1 MSFNPFAVTAAS
13 AGSSGASSVQSAIA
27 SASRKTGMD
36 FSYLMGQAQLESG
49 MRSDAKAG
57 TSSASGL
64 YQFIDQS
71 WLRVMKQHGA
81 EHGMAWAS
89 DAITTTSSGKM
100 MVSDPATRRA
110 ILSLRN
116 DPQTASLMA
125 AEHASDNKD
134 ALQSTLGRDATG
146 TDLYMA
152 HFLGLGGAK
161 SFLRTMASSPDRS
174 AASLFPAAAHA
185 NRNVFYSSNGQA
197 RSLSDVYDRFAAKL
211 DKGANVAAGTASGLF
226 DTNAMTMAF
235 RGASAAL
242 KIDGATVIPGN
253 GEDSGTQ
260 SASAW
265 AKATLDQIAARSGG
279 SQGERQMASLIRPT
293 PANARLAYMMLATMG
308 AS

>member
-1 MSFNPFAVTAAS
+1 MSFNPFAVTAATKSVS
-13 AGSSGASSVQSAIA
+13 AQSAIA
-27 SASRKTGMD
+27 LASQKTGVD

-49 MRSDAKAG
+49 MRTDARAG

-81 EHGMAWAS
+81 EHGMSWAS
-89 DAITTTSSGKM
+89 DAISTTSSGKM
-100 MVSDPATRRA
+100 TVSDPETRRA
-110 ILSLRN
+110 ILNLRN

-134 ALQSTLGRDATG
+134 ALESTLGRDATG

-161 SFLRTMASSPDRS
+161 SFLRNMASSPDRS
-174 AASLFPAAAHA
+174 AASLFPAAARA
-185 NRNVFYSSNGQA
+185 NHNVFYNSNGQA

-211 DKGANVAAGTASGLF
+211 DKGAGVAAGTASGLF
-226 DTNAMTMAF
+226 DNNPTVM
-235 RGASAAL
+235 ASAAL
-242 KIDGATVIPGN
+242 EIDGSTVIPGN

-265 AKATLDQIAARSGG
+265 AKATLDQFAGRAGG
-279 SQGERQMASLIRPT
+279 QGAGSDKSQMASLIRPT
-293 PANARLAYMMLATMG
+293 PASARLAYMMLSTMG
-308 AS
+308 A